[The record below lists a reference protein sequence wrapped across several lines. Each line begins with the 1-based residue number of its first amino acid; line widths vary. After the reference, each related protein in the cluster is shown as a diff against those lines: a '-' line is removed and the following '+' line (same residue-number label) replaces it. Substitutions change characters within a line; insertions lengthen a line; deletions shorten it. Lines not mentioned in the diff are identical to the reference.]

1 MHPTPRADP
10 AALLLTCDDALLD
23 DALRLAAAA
32 GAPLDVAHDPTS
44 ALRAWSTAPVVLVGA
59 DQASSLARHRP
70 PRRDDVHVLGHGP
83 VPDPLFRAALTMG
96 ARDVVELPAADAWV
110 VELLT
115 DAVEGAGPGAWTV
128 GMVPGSGGA
137 GASTFAAA
145 LALTA
150 AEQATTLLCDLDP
163 WGPGLDRVLGFDE
176 VAGIRWD
183 SLAAANGRLGSR
195 SLRAALPE
203 RAGLAVLSWSASMVV
218 EPGEETVREVLAA
231 AQRGSDVVVLDL
243 PRSLDG
249 AAAEAAGRCDQLL
262 LVAGGSVPA
271 VASAGRVSGRLRDLH
286 DEIGLVV
293 RGSPGALTAGGVAEA
308 LSLPLVAEYPS
319 RRRVGEQVD
328 LGVGPVRSR
337 RSPLA
342 RAARAVLAQAGRP
355 AGRLA

>member
-1 MHPTPRADP
+1 MDPTPRSAP
-10 AALLLTCDDALLD
+10 AALLVTCDEALLE

-32 GAPLDVAHDPTS
+32 GTPLDVAHDPTS
-44 ALRAWSTAPVVLVGA
+44 ALRAWPTASVVLVGA
-59 DQASSLARHRP
+59 DQAGTLARHRP
-70 PRRDDVHVLGHGP
+70 GRRDDVHVLGHGP
-83 VPDPLFRAALTMG
+83 IPDPLFRAALTMG

-115 DAVEGAGPGAWTV
+115 DAVDGAGPGAWTV
-128 GMVPGSGGA
+128 GVVPGSGGA

-145 LALTA
+145 LALCA
-150 AEQATTLLCDLDP
+150 AEQATALLCDLDP

-183 SLAAANGRLGSR
+183 ALAAADGRLGSR
-195 SLRAALPE
+195 SLRASLPA
-203 RAGLAVLSWSASMVV
+203 RGGLAVLTWSTTMAV
-218 EPGEETVREVLAA
+218 EPGDGTVREVLAA
-231 AQRGSDVVVLDL
+231 AQRGSDIVVLDL

-262 LVAGGSVPA
+262 VVAGGSVPA

-293 RGSPGALTAGGVAEA
+293 RGSPGALPAEGVAEA
-308 LSLPLVAEYPS
+308 LSLPLLAEYPS
-319 RRRVGEQVD
+319 RRRVCEQVD

-342 RAARAVLAQAGRP
+342 RAARSVLAQTRKP
-355 AGRLA
+355 VGRLG